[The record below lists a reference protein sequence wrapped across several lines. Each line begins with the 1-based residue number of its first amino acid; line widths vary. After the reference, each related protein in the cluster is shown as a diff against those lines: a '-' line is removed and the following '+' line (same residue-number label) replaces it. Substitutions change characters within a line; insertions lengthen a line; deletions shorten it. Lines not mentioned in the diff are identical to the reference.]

1 VLKNVT
7 ITADEKILR
16 WVRHQAAEKGVSVS
30 KFVRATFEEEMRR
43 TDAYGKAFENWK
55 KLKPIPG
62 LDASKRM
69 TREQAHDRS
78 LLR

>member
-1 VLKNVT
+1 MLKNVT
-7 ITADEKILR
+7 ITTDEKVLR
-16 WVRHQAAEKGVSVS
+16 WARHQAAERGVSVS
-30 KFVRATFEEEMRR
+30 KLVGAMLEEEMRR
-43 TDAYGKAFENWK
+43 TDAYWKAFENWK

>member
-7 ITADEKILR
+7 ITADEKVLR
-16 WVRHQAAEKGVSVS
+16 WARHQAAEKGVSVS
-30 KFVRATFEEEMRR
+30 KFLGTMLEDEMRR
-43 TDAYGKAFENWK
+43 ADSYWKAFENWK
-55 KLKPIPG
+55 RLKPITG

>member
-7 ITADEKILR
+7 ITADEKVLR
-16 WVRHQAAEKGVSVS
+16 WARHQAAEKGLSVS
-30 KFVRATFEEEMRR
+30 KLVGVMLEEEMRR
-43 TDAYGKAFENWK
+43 TDAYRKAFANWK

-62 LDASKRM
+62 LDAAKRM